1 MAYGNPMSQM
11 ADANKL
17 SITQL
22 QQALRDGTIDPQVGQ
37 LVLNSKIIADKK
49 AKSAMQ
55 AQQPAPQPIVAQNAA
70 YNPGVTGLPSN
81 LPAQTMAGGGIIAFS
96 GETDG
101 SSVPVPEF
109 DPNQSLSA
117 KDYYNLPPS
126 LRAQHK
132 GKVVFTG
139 LDSQKQ
145 YESAHDAPATQAD
158 YGSLA
163 QDIGAVANRINPI
176 RQVTDA
182 AQELAARNIRGAGVV
197 ADRAVRGA
205 GVVNQGMLDAARYTK
220 SGLDSL
226 LSRSGY
232 SAPTPTAP
240 ARATQAT
247 RPLAESPDTPAMADN
262 RYIDSLNPRASA
274 AGDTSA
280 SGATK
285 NTRSP
290 TASNAGIG
298 GLGYKPTG
306 YDTSYAESLLK
317 GDNNPETGLPFT
329 RAELSA
335 RNRQEFIDAGGDPD
349 VYNKE
354 KAAAEKAGTKSEGK
368 RKSDEAMPWFAVAKA
383 LGEAKPNEGLAG
395 LLGKGA
401 AAYGTEAGAITDKD
415 ELRAEAMRKELGQI
429 ALAQNTYSQAV
440 ASGNRD
446 AIKQAKDDLEK
457 HTTLIGAIKMKDTD
471 AINEALKTGA
481 QERTQVQVADIG
493 AAASRY
499 AADKAERSLN
509 DQAAQIMADANK
521 HGVTISKSEAYKQAQ
536 ENAMP
541 SYGAADARTQAGY
554 QKEIDNLMKQ
564 KLTAFTPADK
574 AAIDRRIEYY
584 KSLLTAVPAGGA
596 GAPAAAAPLYSSK
609 DKSLDAIMN
618 KYK

>member
-11 ADANKL
+11 ADAAKL
-17 SITQL
+17 SIPQL

-49 AKSAMQ
+49 YKAAMQ
-55 AQQPAPQPIVAQNAA
+55 AQQPTQPPVVAQNAA

-117 KDYYNLPPS
+117 KDYFNLPPS

-247 RPLAESPDTPAMADN
+247 RPLAESPDTPAIADN

-280 SGATK
+280 SGAT
-285 NTRSP
+285 
-290 TASNAGIG
+290 AGIG

-306 YDTSYAESLLK
+306 YDTSYAEGLLK
-317 GDNNPETGLPFT
+317 GDNNPETGLPYT

-335 RNRQEFIDAGGDPD
+335 RNKQEFIDAGGDPD
-349 VYNKE
+349 LYTKE

-368 RKSDEAMPWFAVAKA
+368 RKADEAAPWFAVAEAMGKA
-383 LGEAKPNEGLAG
+383 KYNQGLAG
-395 LLGKGA
+395 LLGEGA
-401 AAYGTEAGAITDKD
+401 AAYGNKAGEITDKD
-415 ELRAEAMRKELGQI
+415 ELRAEAMRKELSQI
-429 ALAQNTYSQAV
+429 GLAQNTYSQAV

-481 QERTQVQVADIG
+481 QEKTQLQVAGIG
-493 AAASRY
+493 AEASRY
-499 AADKAERSLN
+499 AADKADRRVNEVTDNIMKDNPGMSRSEAEKKAYETIMPGFGATAQRDVASQRTNMTAELGALVKSGSRKPE
-509 DQAAQIMADANK
+509 DLARIRVLQAALVKLGPDA
-521 HGVTISKSEAYKQAQ
+521 
-536 ENAMP
+536 
-541 SYGAADARTQAGY
+541 GAAPVGTDRSSLF
-554 QKEIDNLMKQ
+554 KEVK
-564 KLTAFTPADK
+564 
-574 AAIDRRIEYY
+574 
-584 KSLLTAVPAGGA
+584 
-596 GAPAAAAPLYSSK
+596 
-609 DKSLDAIMN
+609 
-618 KYK
+618 